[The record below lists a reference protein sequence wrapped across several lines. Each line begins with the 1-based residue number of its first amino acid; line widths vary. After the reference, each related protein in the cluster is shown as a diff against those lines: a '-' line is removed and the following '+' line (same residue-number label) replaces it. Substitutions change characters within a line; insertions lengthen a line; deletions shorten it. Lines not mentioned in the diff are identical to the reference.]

1 MSGNRLRGTGK
12 STNGRTERIC
22 ESSRGIA
29 DVPCELD
36 PVAVKPSAGNHS
48 VSIRASN
55 ARLREKCGQYVTNE
69 TADSVTSE
77 DLYVEVSQF
86 RAKARNIRRTSRVSS

>member
-1 MSGNRLRGTGK
+1 M
-12 STNGRTERIC
+12 
-22 ESSRGIA
+22 
-29 DVPCELD
+29 PCELD